1 MTTMD
6 STGAT
11 FHGANASVLTYLT
24 GDVVMIATTS
34 SVHDAA
40 RAMAEASVGV
50 VLIGTHDDVTALVSE
65 RDVVRAV
72 AAGRDLDAL
81 AAKDIGATRLIWID
95 AGNTIGDAAEEMMED
110 YVRHVLV
117 RGADG
122 LVGVLSIR
130 DVLSAYIT

>member
-1 MTTMD
+1 MNSMD
-6 STGAT
+6 SGDTT
-11 FHGANASVLTYLT
+11 FHGADASVLTYLT
-24 GDVVMIATTS
+24 GDVVMIAVAS

-50 VLIGTHDDVTALVSE
+50 VLIGTHDDVKALVSE

-72 AAGRDLDAL
+72 AAGLDLDAI
-81 AAKDIGATRLIWID
+81 AALDIGTTRLIWID

-117 RGADG
+117 RGTDG

>member
-6 STGAT
+6 PAGAT
-11 FHGANASVLTYLT
+11 FHGADASVLTYLT
-24 GDVVMIATTS
+24 GDVVMVATTA

-40 RAMAEASVGV
+40 RAMAEASVGAD
-50 VLIGTHDDVTALVSE
+50 LIGSHDDVKALVSE

-72 AAGRDLDAL
+72 AAGLDLDDV
-81 AAKDIGATRLIWID
+81 AAADIGTNHLIWID

-117 RGADG
+117 RSDNG